1 MFHSAIY
8 AFTRYKYIS
17 TKGKV
22 CSFDSD
28 YHYYPPF
35 FSFSFIYIYVF
46 VFFLILSSWIDRSA
60 PDPKKVYLLKEP
72 AFSAINNNVDECVG
86 YDQN

>member
-1 MFHSAIY
+1 MHSQD
-8 AFTRYKYIS
+8 IS
-17 TKGKV
+17 TYQQKGKV

-28 YHYYPPF
+28 YHYYPSF
-35 FSFSFIYIYVF
+35 FFFSFIYVF
-46 VFFLILSSWIDRSA
+46 FFLILSSWIDRSA
-60 PDPKKVYLLKEP
+60 PDQKKKVYLLKEP